1 MTYIAF
7 KDLDLNSTIFIRAD
21 LIRALAAVPEGGGSY
36 VIVEGSQTPVR
47 VIDEVEELASLLES
61 HVPDFKIV
69 YYS

>member
-1 MTYIAF
+1 MTFIAF
-7 KDLDLNSTIFIRAD
+7 KDLDLNSTLFIRAD
-21 LIRALAAVPEGGGSY
+21 LIRALTAVPEGGGSY
-36 VIVEGSQTPVR
+36 VIVEGSKTPVR